1 MNENIQKRQE
11 RIDSLLVI
19 KGKVPSREK
28 ARQLIMSGNVY
39 VNYKIVDKP
48 GKQVPFD
55 ADIIIN
61 QQDYPYVS
69 RGGLKLEK
77 AIKHFNI
84 DLKDK
89 IAIDVGASTG
99 GFTDCLLKHGASFVY
114 AIDVGYG
121 QLDLKLRNDNRVQVM
136 ERTNIRYVTP
146 EMFTNKADIIT
157 IDVSFISLD
166 KVLPAVVPLMK
177 EYGQIIALI
186 KPQFEAGR
194 KYVCKGGIVKDPVV
208 HQGVIKRIIE
218 ISKNFGLSIM
228 GITFS
233 PIKGPAGNIEYFV
246 LLDKGSQ
253 DYVCLID
260 DSKVNEVVSE
270 AHKVLSDK
278 K

>member
-1 MNENIQKRQE
+1 MNENIRKRQE

-19 KGKVPSREK
+19 KGKVSSREK
-28 ARQLIMSGNVY
+28 ARQLIMSGNVC

-61 QQDYPYVS
+61 QPDYPYVS

-84 DLKDK
+84 DLKGK

-99 GFTDCLLKHGASFVY
+99 GFTDCLLQHGASFVY

-121 QLDLKLRNDNRVQVM
+121 QLDLKLRNDNRVQAM
-136 ERTNIRYVTP
+136 ERTNIRYVKP
-146 EMFTNKADIIT
+146 ELFNNKADLIT

-166 KVLPAVVPLMK
+166 KVLPAIIPLMK

-194 KYVCKGGIVKDPVV
+194 KYICKGGVVKDPMI
-208 HQGVIKRIIE
+208 HQEVIKKIIE
-218 ISKNFGLSIM
+218 TSKNLGLSIM

-233 PIKGPAGNIEYFV
+233 PIKGPAGNIEYFM
-246 LLDKGSQ
+246 LLDKISQ
-253 DYVCLID
+253 VHECLVD
-260 DSKVNEVVSE
+260 DNIINEVVSE
-270 AHKVLSDK
+270 AYKVLFDK